1 MSGPLRFFRMYLET
15 CDALGRRWPAARHL
29 YGLEVLRFDMPRT
42 IPPRK
47 RMATT
52 VATAL
57 ILASVSACSD
67 RPTAPHPSSGARTG
81 DVVSTDVITPQLIR
95 QLAAAR
101 GIVPLPA
108 PPTVR
113 PALAKLGQALAFD
126 KILSGNRNI
135 SCMTCHLPKF
145 ATGDG
150 KSLSVGQG
158 GIGLGPPREP
168 PNGNFI
174 PRNAPP
180 LFNLFAMR
188 HLFWDGRVQIDA
200 ANQFHT
206 PAGVQLTPAMQ
217 NVLEFGPVSALGLFP
232 VTNRAEMRGAPGTDL
247 GDVADNDFTGIWA
260 ALMRRLGAIPEYRA
274 LFLAAYPATRFEDMT
289 FAHASNAIG
298 AFIVDQFTFNHSP
311 WDNFL
316 AGDDRALTARQLAG
330 AQTFLTLKCSICHN
344 GSTFSDEQFHNVA
357 LPQFGPGQGNGQS
370 LLDDF
375 GRMNVTGDP
384 GDQYRFRTSPLRNID
399 LTAPYGHDGAIVS
412 LRDFV
417 AHYSESDLKLQG
429 FDPLQLELTLR
440 GTVLPN
446 AAAILATRDPLLQ
459 GVVIPD
465 DLVDQLMDYMH
476 ALTDNA
482 ARDLAKSVPVRVP
495 SKLPIDRP

>member
-1 MSGPLRFFRMYLET
+1 
-15 CDALGRRWPAARHL
+15 
-29 YGLEVLRFDMPRT
+29 MPRT
-42 IPPRK
+42 THRTLANAIV
-47 RMATT
+47 AAF
-52 VATAL
+52 VATS
-57 ILASVSACSD
+57 LAACSD
-67 RPTAPHPSSGARTG
+67 RPTAPHRAPEARAA
-81 DVVSTDVITPQLIR
+81 DVTPTDVITPQLIR

-101 GIVPLPA
+101 GIVPLPQ
-108 PPTVR
+108 PPHVR

-150 KSLSVGQG
+150 KSLAVGQG
-158 GIGLGPPREP
+158 GIGLGPTREP
-168 PNGNFI
+168 PNGNYI

-206 PAGVQLTPAMQ
+206 PAGVQLTSAMQ
-217 NVLEFGPVSALGLFP
+217 AVLEFGPVSALGLFP

-247 GDVADNDFTGIWA
+247 GDVADDDFTGIWA
-260 ALMRRLGAIPEYRA
+260 ALMQRLGAIPEYRA
-274 LFLAAYPATRFEDMT
+274 LFTAAYPGTPFEDMT

-298 AFIVDQFTFNHSP
+298 GFIVDQFTFNHSP

-316 AGDDRALTARQLAG
+316 AGDDGALTARQLAG
-330 AQTFLTLKCSICHN
+330 AQTLLTLKCSICHN

-357 LPQFGPGQGNGQS
+357 LPQLGPGEGNGPT

-375 GRMNVTGDP
+375 GRMNVTGSAS
-384 GDQYRFRTSPLRNID
+384 DQYLFRTSPLRNVD

-417 AHYSESDLKLQG
+417 AHYSESDLKLFG
-429 FDPLQLELTLR
+429 YSPLQLEPDLR
-440 GTVLPN
+440 GTIQPT
-446 AAAILATRDPLLQ
+446 AAAILANRDPLLA

-482 ARDLAKSVPVRVP
+482 ARDLSKSVPTRVP